1 MLLIKNKKA
10 HYDYQIDKTW
20 TAGMLLE
27 GREVKSLRLKHAS
40 LTGSFVKVVGGEL
53 FLLNAQINP
62 YQFAQND
69 DYDPKRTRKL
79 LLKKNEIATLAQA
92 TAQKGRAIV
101 PLEIEL
107 VGNLIKLKIGLG
119 RGKKV
124 YEKREII
131 KKRDLDREMRRDSK
145 FSRS

>member
-1 MLLIKNKKA
+1 
-10 HYDYQIDKTW
+10 
-20 TAGMLLE
+20 MLLE

-79 LLKKNEIATLAQA
+79 LLKKNEIAPLAQA

-145 FSRS
+145 FNRS

>member
-1 MLLIKNKKA
+1 
-10 HYDYQIDKTW
+10 
-20 TAGMLLE
+20 MLLE

-79 LLKKNEIATLAQA
+79 LLKKNEIAPLAQA

>member
-1 MLLIKNKKA
+1 
-10 HYDYQIDKTW
+10 
-20 TAGMLLE
+20 MLLE